1 MESCYM
7 KNPNGIKLCKRPKIS
22 SGLTKCSIHNC
33 SSLQVH
39 SAVSLNNNKNQNFEI
54 YKHKKKS
61 RGNAL
66 KLPSLRPTIGGGR
79 TTCIVVT
86 IPGCSQ
92 ICIDLASES
101 VVLFSSI
108 LPPLMSLISF
118 IIFGPFSLSIPKR
131 KKKIST

>member
-1 MESCYM
+1 M

-22 SGLTKCSIHNC
+22 SELTKCSIHNC
-33 SSLQVH
+33 SSLEVH

-66 KLPSLRPTIGGGR
+66 KLPSLRPTIGGGK

-131 KKKIST
+131 KKKSAFS